1 MGVTIKDVAEAA
13 GVSISTVSKVLNGHY
28 SISEKTA
35 QRVRGIMREMNYYPN
50 ANAQSFASGSN
61 HTVVLLTN
69 LAPNAA
75 FQNPHMFEIISGLEE
90 ALCKRGY
97 RLILR
102 GADATSA
109 CGIAEEIISRRSAD
123 AIAVH
128 VGVMSHPLAA
138 VLTRLQ
144 FPHIVLGAPDFES
157 QVCWI
162 DNSNTYSGTVA
173 ASFLLSRG
181 YKRLAFIGGKSYDL
195 GSALRLQG
203 VKQGLSNAGEKLED
217 QYIWLGESTRAD
229 GFRMAESLLSPEVSG
244 ANNRAT
250 TSELSGRMESVF
262 NTGQAIGET
271 RFFFDL
277 QDESSNKSAANKYIV
292 FFIFSNIRSAKIGK
306 KAKIYIFLPY
316 LCSLETNYIEKENG
330 RSKTELVTGMDTCC
344 PSQNIGRCHYPGND
358 WLCIGLCRRK
368 IQLDTGINLLFV
380 CRLNADCRQFYQR
393 LI

>member
-61 HTVVLLTN
+61 HTVVLLAN

-75 FQNPHMFEIISGLEE
+75 FQNPHMFEIIAGLEE

-102 GADATSA
+102 GTDATSA

-144 FPHIVLGAPDFES
+144 FPHIVLGAPDFDS

-203 VKQGLSNAGEKLED
+203 VKQGLSNAGAKLED

-229 GFRMAESLLSPEVSG
+229 GFRMVENLLSQKELPDAIIC
-244 ANNRAT
+244 ANNYIALGCVDAVAKKGLRIPKDIGVMAFDNFPFSQIIEPPLTVVDINVRDMGAQAAKFLTDIMRHPNTQIQTYIT
-250 TSELSGRMESVF
+250 TSDVIVRGS
-262 NTGQAIGET
+262 T
-271 RFFFDL
+271 R
-277 QDESSNKSAANKYIV
+277 
-292 FFIFSNIRSAKIGK
+292 
-306 KAKIYIFLPY
+306 
-316 LCSLETNYIEKENG
+316 
-330 RSKTELVTGMDTCC
+330 
-344 PSQNIGRCHYPGND
+344 
-358 WLCIGLCRRK
+358 
-368 IQLDTGINLLFV
+368 
-380 CRLNADCRQFYQR
+380 
-393 LI
+393 

>member
-35 QRVRGIMREMNYYPN
+35 ERVRGIMREMNYYPN

-61 HTVVLLTN
+61 HTVVLLAN

-75 FQNPHMFEIISGLEE
+75 FQNPHMFEIIAGLEE

-102 GADATSA
+102 GTDATSA

-144 FPHIVLGAPDFES
+144 FPHIVLGAPDFDS

-203 VKQGLSNAGEKLED
+203 VKQGLSNAGAKLED

-229 GFRMAESLLSPEVSG
+229 GFRMAEGLLSQKKLPDAIIC
-244 ANNRAT
+244 ANNYIALGCVDAVNKRGLRIPKDIGVMAFDNFPFSQIIEPPLTVVDINVRDMGAQAAKFLTDIMRHPNTQIQTYIT
-250 TSELSGRMESVF
+250 TSNVIVRGS
-262 NTGQAIGET
+262 T
-271 RFFFDL
+271 R
-277 QDESSNKSAANKYIV
+277 
-292 FFIFSNIRSAKIGK
+292 
-306 KAKIYIFLPY
+306 
-316 LCSLETNYIEKENG
+316 
-330 RSKTELVTGMDTCC
+330 
-344 PSQNIGRCHYPGND
+344 
-358 WLCIGLCRRK
+358 
-368 IQLDTGINLLFV
+368 
-380 CRLNADCRQFYQR
+380 
-393 LI
+393 

>member
-35 QRVRGIMREMNYYPN
+35 ERVRGIMREMNYYPN

-61 HTVVLLTN
+61 HTVVLLAN

-75 FQNPHMFEIISGLEE
+75 FQNPHMFEIIAGLEE

-102 GADATSA
+102 GTDATSA

-144 FPHIVLGAPDFES
+144 FPHIVLGAPDFDS

-181 YKRLAFIGGKSYDL
+181 YQRLAFIGGKSYDL

-203 VKQGLSNAGEKLED
+203 VKQGLSNAGAKLED

-229 GFRMAESLLSPEVSG
+229 GFRMVENLLSQKELPDAIIC
-244 ANNRAT
+244 ANNYIALGCVDAVTKKGLRIPKDIGVMAFDNFPFSQIIEPPLTVVDINVRDMGTQAAKFLMDIIRRPNTQIQTYIT
-250 TSELSGRMESVF
+250 TSNIIARAS
-262 NTGQAIGET
+262 T
-271 RFFFDL
+271 R
-277 QDESSNKSAANKYIV
+277 
-292 FFIFSNIRSAKIGK
+292 
-306 KAKIYIFLPY
+306 
-316 LCSLETNYIEKENG
+316 
-330 RSKTELVTGMDTCC
+330 
-344 PSQNIGRCHYPGND
+344 
-358 WLCIGLCRRK
+358 
-368 IQLDTGINLLFV
+368 
-380 CRLNADCRQFYQR
+380 
-393 LI
+393 

>member
-35 QRVRGIMREMNYYPN
+35 ERVRGIMREMNYYPN
-50 ANAQSFASGSN
+50 ANAQSFASGST
-61 HTVVLLTN
+61 HTVVLLAN

-102 GADATSA
+102 GTDATSA

-144 FPHIVLGAPDFES
+144 FPHIVLGAPDFDS

-162 DNSNTYSGTVA
+162 DNNNTYSGTVA

-181 YKRLAFIGGKSYDL
+181 YQRLAFIGGKSYDL

-203 VKQGLSNAGEKLED
+203 VKQGLSNAGAKLED

-229 GFRMAESLLSPEVSG
+229 GFRMVENLLSQKELPDAIIC
-244 ANNRAT
+244 ANNYIALGCVDAVNKRGLRIPKDIGVMAFDNFPFSQIIEPPLTVVDINVRDMGAQAAKFLTDIMRHPNTQIQTYIT
-250 TSELSGRMESVF
+250 TSDVIVRGS
-262 NTGQAIGET
+262 T
-271 RFFFDL
+271 R
-277 QDESSNKSAANKYIV
+277 
-292 FFIFSNIRSAKIGK
+292 
-306 KAKIYIFLPY
+306 
-316 LCSLETNYIEKENG
+316 
-330 RSKTELVTGMDTCC
+330 
-344 PSQNIGRCHYPGND
+344 
-358 WLCIGLCRRK
+358 
-368 IQLDTGINLLFV
+368 
-380 CRLNADCRQFYQR
+380 
-393 LI
+393 

>member
-35 QRVRGIMREMNYYPN
+35 ERVRGIMREMNYYPN

-61 HTVVLLTN
+61 HTVVLLAN
-69 LAPNAA
+69 LSPNAA
-75 FQNPHMFEIISGLEE
+75 FRNPHMFEIIAGLEE
-90 ALCKRGY
+90 ALCRRGY

-123 AIAVH
+123 AIAIH

-138 VLTRLQ
+138 VLTRLR

-162 DNSNTYSGTVA
+162 DNSNTYSGAVA
-173 ASFLLSRG
+173 AGYLLSRG
-181 YKRLAFIGGKSYDL
+181 YRRLAFIGGRSYDL

-203 VKQGLSNAGEKLED
+203 VKQGLANGGERLED

-229 GFRMAESLLSPEVSG
+229 GFRMTEGLLNQKQLPDAIIC
-244 ANNRAT
+244 ANNYIALGCVDAVLKREMHIPKDMGIMAFDDYPFSQIMEPPLTVVDINVRDMGAQAAKFLTDIIRHPNMQIQTYIT
-250 TSELSGRMESVF
+250 TSNVIARGS
-262 NTGQAIGET
+262 T
-271 RFFFDL
+271 R
-277 QDESSNKSAANKYIV
+277 
-292 FFIFSNIRSAKIGK
+292 
-306 KAKIYIFLPY
+306 
-316 LCSLETNYIEKENG
+316 
-330 RSKTELVTGMDTCC
+330 
-344 PSQNIGRCHYPGND
+344 
-358 WLCIGLCRRK
+358 
-368 IQLDTGINLLFV
+368 
-380 CRLNADCRQFYQR
+380 
-393 LI
+393 